1 MNEKEKVAFEAGW
14 EDAHQTLKAAAVKA
28 VEGGKHVG
36 KALNATRTSR
46 LRKLRREWVLEAA
59 GEPRPV
65 RKLRDNGAAGRPTV
79 RGAVKGLT
87 KGVTAASP
95 RLTKAGKRI
104 GRPPKV
110 RAEAE
115 A

>member
-1 MNEKEKVAFEAGW
+1 MNEREKAAFEAGW

-28 VEGGKHVG
+28 AEGGKHVG

-46 LRKLRREWVLEAA
+46 LRKLRREWALEAA
-59 GEPRPV
+59 GETKPV
-65 RKLRDNGAAGRPTV
+65 RRLRGNGAAGRSVP
-79 RGAVKGLT
+79 A
-87 KGVTAASP
+87 P

-110 RAEAE
+110 RVEPPIDL
-115 A
+115 